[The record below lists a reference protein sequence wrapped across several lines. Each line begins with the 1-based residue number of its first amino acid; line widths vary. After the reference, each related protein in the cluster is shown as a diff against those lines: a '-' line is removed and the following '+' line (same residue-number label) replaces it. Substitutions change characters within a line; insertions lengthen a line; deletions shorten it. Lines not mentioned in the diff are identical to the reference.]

1 MRPVVGIRVVGVHVL
16 DGVEDALR
24 VQCVVVLLDVVPHHH
39 VEKLPADVVGR
50 SQSFILI
57 CKDNNLSTFKFKS
70 KQSKRLTKEVGG
82 VVPGDP
88 GEVLQL
94 RVVLLVLVGDGDEL
108 GERHEVVRGP
118 LLVPPVLR
126 RRDVDLRDRRPRPR
140 PDLGLELQ
148 VGQLGERPI
157 RR

>member
-1 MRPVVGIRVVGVHVL
+1 MP
-16 DGVEDALR
+16 
-24 VQCVVVLLDVVPHHH
+24 
-39 VEKLPADVVGR
+39 
-50 SQSFILI
+50 
-57 CKDNNLSTFKFKS
+57 S
-70 KQSKRLTKEVGG
+70 KGLESRLTEEVGG

-94 RVVLLVLVGDGDEL
+94 RVVLLVLVSDGDEL

-118 LLVPPVLR
+118 LLVPAVLR